1 MRHIE
6 QEAHAASLR
15 DDSHEGC
22 ALVVV
27 QTLFL
32 LLPVAA
38 IGGWFA
44 GRCMS
49 LGNTA
54 KLSPALRQDC
64 FKGLNYLISEQPQPD
79 KAVDVFVKLLEVDT
93 DTVETHLALGSLF
106 RRRGEVDRAIRVHQN
121 LIARP
126 QLGKS
131 HRFHALSELG
141 QDYLRA
147 GVLDRAERLFL
158 ELVEMGEGNQGS
170 LRFLLHIYQQEKDW
184 QKAIETA
191 QKLLALGEPVHD
203 IIAQYH
209 CELAEQL
216 VDKEC
221 TSQALHYL
229 KRAQAIDHRCVRA
242 SLIQARL
249 ETEGKH
255 YKEAIRCYKRVVEQD
270 PDYISEVVLPLTEC
284 YRRVNGEED
293 KLVAYL
299 EDCLIRYPRIS
310 LVLAI
315 SDYLQ
320 YQHGEKVAIEF
331 IAQQIQRQPSLR
343 GLTYLV
349 GLYLLNSTGDTRE
362 KLLIL
367 QNFMKKLLVDKPVYR
382 CSQCGFAGKMLYW
395 LCPSCHNWN
404 TVRPIQ
410 GLEGS

>member
-1 MRHIE
+1 MI
-6 QEAHAASLR
+6 L
-15 DDSHEGC
+15 
-22 ALVVV
+22 

-38 IGGWFA
+38 VGGWFA
-44 GRCMS
+44 GRRHMS
-49 LGNTA
+49 LRNA
-54 KLSPALRQDC
+54 VKLLPALRKDYFQ
-64 FKGLNYLISEQPQPD
+64 GLNYLINEQPD
-79 KAVDVFVKLLEVDT
+79 KVVDVFIKLLEVDT
-93 DTVETHLALGSLF
+93 DTIETHLALGNLF

-131 HRFHALSELG
+131 HRFHALLELG

-184 QKAIETA
+184 QKAIATA
-191 QKLLALGEPVHD
+191 KKLLARGEPVHD

-216 VDKEC
+216 IDKGRI
-221 TSQALHYL
+221 SQALYYL
-229 KRAQAIDHRCVRA
+229 KGAQAIDHHCVRA
-242 SLIQARL
+242 SLILARL
-249 ETEGKH
+249 ETEDGN
-255 YKEAIRCYKRVVEQD
+255 YKEAIRYYKHVVEQD
-270 PDYISEVVLPLTEC
+270 PDYISEVVLLLTEC
-284 YRRVNGEED
+284 YRRVNEED

-299 EDCLIRYPRIS
+299 EDCLMRYPRIS

-320 YQHGEKVAIEF
+320 HQHGEKVTIEF
-331 IAQQIQRQPSLR
+331 IAQQIKRQPSLR
-343 GLTYLV
+343 GLTHLI

-367 QNFMKKLLVDKPVYR
+367 QNFMKKLLIGKPIYR
-382 CSQCGFAGKMLYW
+382 CSQCGFSGKILYW
-395 LCPSCHNWN
+395 LCPSCHHWN

>member
-1 MRHIE
+1 MV
-6 QEAHAASLR
+6 L
-15 DDSHEGC
+15 
-22 ALVVV
+22 

-38 IGGWFA
+38 VGGWFA
-44 GRCMS
+44 GQRAS
-49 LGNTA
+49 IRNTT
-54 KLSPALRQDC
+54 KLSPALRQDY
-64 FKGLNYLISEQPQPD
+64 FKGLNYLINEQPD
-79 KAVDVFVKLLEVDT
+79 KAVDVFIKLLEVDT

-126 QLGKS
+126 QLDRS
-131 HRFHALSELG
+131 HRFHALLELG

-158 ELVEMGEGNQGS
+158 ELVEMGEGSQES

-191 QKLLALGEPVHD
+191 KKLLARGESVHD

-209 CELAEQL
+209 CELAEQMI
-216 VDKEC
+216 DKGR
-221 TSQALHYL
+221 TSQALHCL
-229 KRAQAIDHRCVRA
+229 KRAQAIDHHCVRA

-249 ETEGKH
+249 ETEGEH

-270 PDYISEVVLPLTEC
+270 PDYISEVVLLLTEC
-284 YRRVNGEED
+284 YRRVNEEN

-320 YQHGEKVAIEF
+320 HQHGEKIAIEF
-331 IAQQIQRQPSLR
+331 IAQQIKRQPSLR
-343 GLTYLV
+343 GLTHLI

-382 CSQCGFAGKMLYW
+382 CSQCGFSGKMLYW
-395 LCPSCHNWN
+395 LCPSCHHWN

>member
-1 MRHIE
+1 MI
-6 QEAHAASLR
+6 
-15 DDSHEGC
+15 
-22 ALVVV
+22 V

-38 IGGWFA
+38 VGGWFTGQRA
-44 GRCMS
+44 S
-49 LGNTA
+49 LRNTA
-54 KLSPALRQDC
+54 KLSPALRQDY
-64 FKGLNYLISEQPQPD
+64 FKGLNYLINEQPD
-79 KAVDVFVKLLEVDT
+79 KAVDIFIKLLEVDT

-126 QLGKS
+126 QLDKS
-131 HRFHALSELG
+131 YRFHALLELG

-158 ELVEMGEGNQGS
+158 ELVEMGEGNQES

-191 QKLLALGEPVHD
+191 KKLLTQGEPVHD

-209 CELAEQL
+209 CELAEQMI
-216 VDKEC
+216 DKGR

-229 KRAQAIDHRCVRA
+229 KWAQAIDHHCVRA
-242 SLIQARL
+242 SFIQARL
-249 ETEGKH
+249 KTEGGH
-255 YKEAIRCYKRVVEQD
+255 YKEAICYYKHVVKQD
-270 PDYISEVVLPLTEC
+270 PDYISEVVFLLTEC
-284 YRRVNGEED
+284 YRRINEED

-320 YQHGEKVAIEF
+320 RQHGEKVAIEF
-331 IAQQIQRQPSLR
+331 IAQQIKRQPSLR
-343 GLTYLV
+343 GLTRLV

-367 QNFMKKLLVDKPVYR
+367 QNFMKKLLVNKPVYR
-382 CSQCGFAGKMLYW
+382 CSQCGFSGKTLYW
-395 LCPSCHNWN
+395 LCPSCHHWN

>member
-1 MRHIE
+1 MV
-6 QEAHAASLR
+6 L
-15 DDSHEGC
+15 
-22 ALVVV
+22 

-38 IGGWFA
+38 VGGWFA
-44 GRCMS
+44 GRRAS
-49 LGNTA
+49 AGNTT
-54 KLSPALRQDC
+54 KLSPTLRQDY
-64 FKGLNYLISEQPQPD
+64 FKGLNYLINEQPD
-79 KAVDVFVKLLEVDT
+79 KAVDVFIKLLEVDT

-131 HRFHALSELG
+131 HRFHALLELG

-158 ELVEMGEGNQGS
+158 ELVEMGEGTQGS

-191 QKLLALGEPVHD
+191 QKLSARGEPVHD

-216 VDKEC
+216 IEKGR
-221 TSQALHYL
+221 TSQALDYL
-229 KRAQAIDHRCVRA
+229 IRAQTIDHHCVRA
-242 SLIQARL
+242 SLILARL
-249 ETEGKH
+249 ETEKGH

-270 PDYISEVVLPLTEC
+270 SDYISEVVLLLTEC
-284 YRRVNGEED
+284 HRRINEEN

-320 YQHGEKVAIEF
+320 HQHGEKVAIEF

-343 GLTYLV
+343 GLTHLV

-382 CSQCGFAGKMLYW
+382 CFKCGFSGKMLYW
-395 LCPSCHNWN
+395 LCPSCHHWN

>member
-1 MRHIE
+1 MI
-6 QEAHAASLR
+6 
-15 DDSHEGC
+15 
-22 ALVVV
+22 V

-32 LLPVAA
+32 LLPAA
-38 IGGWFA
+38 AVGGWFA
-44 GRCMS
+44 RQRAS
-49 LGNTA
+49 LRNTN
-54 KLSPALRQDC
+54 KLLPALRQDY
-64 FKGLNYLISEQPQPD
+64 FKGLNYLINEQPD
-79 KAVDVFVKLLEVDT
+79 KAVDVFIKLLEVDT

-126 QLGKS
+126 QLDKS
-131 HRFHALSELG
+131 HRFHALLELG

-158 ELVEMGEGNQGS
+158 ELVKMGEEDQES

-191 QKLLALGEPVHD
+191 KKLLAQGEPVHD
-203 IIAQYH
+203 VIAQYH
-209 CELAEQL
+209 CELAEQMI
-216 VDKEC
+216 DKGC
-221 TSQALHYL
+221 TSQALYYL
-229 KRAQAIDHRCVRA
+229 KRAQAIDYHCVRA
-242 SLIQARL
+242 SLILARL
-249 ETEGKH
+249 EIEGGH

-270 PDYISEVVLPLTEC
+270 PDYISEVVLLLTKC
-284 YRRVNGEED
+284 YRCINEED

-299 EDCLIRYPRIS
+299 EGCLIRYPRIS

-320 YQHGEKVAIEF
+320 HQHKEKIAIEF
-331 IAQQIQRQPSLR
+331 IAQQIKQQPSLR
-343 GLTYLV
+343 GLTHLV

-367 QNFMKKLLVDKPVYR
+367 QNFMKKLLVNKPVYR
-382 CSQCGFAGKMLYW
+382 CSQCGFSGKVLYW
-395 LCPSCHNWN
+395 LCPSCHHWN